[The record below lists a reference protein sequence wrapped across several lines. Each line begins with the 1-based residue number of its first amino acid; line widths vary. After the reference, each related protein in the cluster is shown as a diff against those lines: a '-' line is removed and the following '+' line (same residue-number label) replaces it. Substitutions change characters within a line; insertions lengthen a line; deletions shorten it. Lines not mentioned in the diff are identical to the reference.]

1 MTRIIVEK
9 LKSTTMTIPERR
21 PWRGKRLWLVIGVLL
36 LGLVHS
42 GIAGDEVQQRPLPR
56 GFQGMKLGMT
66 LSDVLRLKPD
76 IAITKRTDFAT
87 VSLII
92 TPRDRY
98 VQRVVYRFHENTLYE
113 MEIRYRPD
121 HLQHSASGLLDRL
134 REEYGEPLTDR
145 VEEVDCESNDLR
157 RRRTVWQ
164 EERPKITLL
173 EREYFRDG
181 NRVMEITLTMT
192 ELPLQRRRDE
202 AQEKQVHHKMRE
214 VPIPQPEA

>member
-1 MTRIIVEK
+1 MTRIIIEK
-9 LKSTTMTIPERR
+9 LNPTTMTMPKSR
-21 PWRGKRLWLVIGVLL
+21 PWRGKKLWLVIGVLL

-42 GIAGDEVQQRPLPR
+42 GIAEDKAQQRPLPR
-56 GFQGMKLGMT
+56 GFQGVKLGMT

-76 IAITKRTDFAT
+76 IAITKRTNFAT
-87 VSLII
+87 VSLIA

-121 HLQHSASGLLDRL
+121 RLQRGASGLLDRL

-145 VEEVDCESNDLR
+145 VEEVDFESNDLH
-157 RRRTVWQ
+157 RRRTAWQ
-164 EERPKITLL
+164 DERTKITLL
-173 EREYFRDG
+173 EREYLRDG
-181 NRVMEITLTMT
+181 NSVTEITLTMT
-192 ELPLQRRRDE
+192 DLAVQRRRDE
-202 AQEKQVHHKMRE
+202 AQERQVHHRMQE